1 MLHVTWRVSTAR
13 YRKKASKTRAAYLFS
28 LNQSK
33 AEELQAEQQSAMETA
48 ATNLG
53 EPDDAATA
61 EVRNLKAYAFILDV
75 EFPSAHLAA
84 LSGGLVSTF

>member
-13 YRKKASKTRAAYLFS
+13 YRKKGSKTRAA
-28 LNQSK
+28 
-33 AEELQAEQQSAMETA
+33 EELEAQHLQQSAMETA
-48 ATNLG
+48 STNPG